1 MTSHEPTDV
10 PQFELTIAGRL
21 GPALRRALRP
31 GAVVASHT
39 CTIVRTR
46 STKDLA
52 ELVALLN
59 SRGLRIEGVWVGPPA
74 GDDPA
79 DRPM

>member
-1 MTSHEPTDV
+1 MTPPEPTDA

-21 GPALRRALRP
+21 GPVLRWALRP
-31 GAVVASHT
+31 GSVVGSHT
-39 CTIVRTR
+39 CTILRMK
-46 STKDLA
+46 SAKDLP
-52 ELVALLN
+52 ELVELLD

-74 GDDPA
+74 GGDPA

>member
-1 MTSHEPTDV
+1 MTSHESTDA
-10 PQFELTIAGRL
+10 PQFELTIAGGL
-21 GPALRRALRP
+21 GPALRCALKP

-46 STKDLA
+46 SVKDLA
-52 ELVALLN
+52 ELVELLN
-59 SRGLRIEGVWVGPPA
+59 SHGLRIEGVWVGPPP

>member
-1 MTSHEPTDV
+1 MTSRDPTDA
-10 PQFELTIAGRL
+10 PQFELTIAGGL

-39 CTIVRTR
+39 CTILRTR

-52 ELVALLN
+52 ELVELLN
-59 SRGLRIEGVWVGPPA
+59 SRGLRIEGVWVGPSA
-74 GDDPA
+74 GEGPD